1 MTSFRALFVVALPIS
16 IGTLSLGCTAA
27 PTESTLAQVNVAG
40 TWTYAG
46 SRGGQSAPTT
56 GTLVLTQDRTVRFD
70 GTLDATEL
78 DASGNVHRVVGV
90 VSGRTID
97 KTTIDFDIVVD
108 PTVTR
113 HHAGAVRGDSLAGT
127 WVELSDRGVVASGS
141 FHAHRVR

>member
-1 MTSFRALFVVALPIS
+1 MTRYRASGVLALAICMGASLFGCVA
-16 IGTLSLGCTAA
+16 AA
-27 PTESTLAQVNVAG
+27 TESTVALVNVGG

-46 SRGGQSAPTT
+46 SRTGQSAPTT

-70 GTLDATEL
+70 GTLDGTEL
-78 DASGNVHRVVGV
+78 DALGNVHRVIGV

-97 KTTIDFDIVVD
+97 ESTVDFDIIVD

-113 HHAGAVRGDSLAGT
+113 HHDGAVHGDSLTGT

-141 FHAHRVR
+141 FRARRVR